1 MLHPAQIESYR
12 RMTPVQKL
20 EIAVQLWRAARALK
34 AATLRAEHP
43 DWSEDRVQAKVKEVF
58 ARARS

>member
-1 MLHPAQIESYR
+1 MLHPAQIDSYR
-12 RMTPVQKL
+12 RMTPAQKL

-34 AATLRAEHP
+34 AAALRAEHP
-43 DWSEDRVQAKVKEVF
+43 DWSEDCVQEKVKEVF